1 LHIVQPYARLM
12 PPPHINLANG
22 WTGFT
27 LKDGIELVRRV
38 EWCARISHRTE
49 EKQTDDSYARFLQTW
64 VMDHGDFS
72 TIEHCNISAD
82 LVVDRGLSHELVRHR
97 LAKILDLDIDVGPP
111 EVTQESTRFVNYG
124 KKGGSIGVVLPPE
137 LVDVHEMLM
146 RHANAY
152 GPPMIEQ
159 MIVEAEIVGMP
170 PNQRE
175 AHKLSLW
182 YPSWIQGVVDAEH
195 QYLEQLSWGVAPEL
209 ARDMLPHCTA
219 TRMVMTHNLR
229 NWRHLLLM
237 RSTNETHRKLRPLM
251 INLLGELQEKVPILF
266 TDIQPNIK
274 QSISLSKMR

>member
-1 LHIVQPYARLM
+1 M

-64 VMDHGDFS
+64 VMEHGDFS

-97 LAKILDLDIDVGPP
+97 LAKILDLDIDAGPP

-124 KKGGSIGVVLPPE
+124 KKGGSIGVILPPE
-137 LVDVHEMLM
+137 LVEVHMSM
-146 RHANAY
+146 RGDPTRGAQYLSNGLAGLSGIPEHAR
-152 GPPMIEQ
+152 
-159 MIVEAEIVGMP
+159 EINHDEVVRRMY
-170 PNQRE
+170 
-175 AHKLSLW
+175 W
-182 YPSWIQGVVDAEH
+182 YESWMQGSQDAERH
-195 QYLEQLSWGVAPEL
+195 YLRQLELKVAPEL

-229 NWRHLLLM
+229 NWRHLMIM
-237 RSTNETHRKLRPLM
+237 RTTNETHRKLRPLM
-251 INLLGELQEKVPILF
+251 QNVLVELKEKVPILF
-266 TDIQPNIK
+266 ADLEPDQRQAQNLK
-274 QSISLSKMR
+274 KGR